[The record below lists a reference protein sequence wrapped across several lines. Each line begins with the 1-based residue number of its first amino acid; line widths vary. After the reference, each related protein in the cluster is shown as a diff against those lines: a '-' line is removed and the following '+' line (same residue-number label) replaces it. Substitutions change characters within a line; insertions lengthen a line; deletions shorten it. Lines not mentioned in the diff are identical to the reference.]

1 MICTV
6 VINQEKLV
14 LTNYYGLNQW
24 QTGSK
29 ISTGKTCKR
38 VGAVKGIKVID
49 HRHHFGAHREISQY
63 SDETYL
69 LEDSCNE
76 LEQLNDM
83 PIICGGDWNLVLEN
97 IDKKGGPLLSNKKNR
112 ENKTFYRKNDS

>member
-1 MICTV
+1 VGQSAT
-6 VINQEKLV
+6 
-14 LTNYYGLNQW
+14 GLN
-24 QTGSK
+24 
-29 ISTGKTCKR
+29 
-38 VGAVKGIKVID
+38 
-49 HRHHFGAHREISQY
+49 

-97 IDKKGGPLLSNKKNR
+97 IDKKGGPLLSHKKNR
-112 ENKTFYRKNDS
+112 ENKTFYRKK